1 MMNSIDETW
10 TLVMDRADEAGQEL
24 ARSLLVNNGGH
35 RPVTLVGYSF
45 GARIIYRCL
54 QELARYQQKW
64 EDYQIE
70 KHAREAAA
78 GQVKCDSK
86 GKKVANKDVC
96 KVGDLEFD
104 REPASIVEDAIL
116 MGMPHYLNLR
126 TWKACREVVAGR
138 LVNVYS
144 RKDRVLAYVFKYRN
158 LMSSYKPVVGNGT
171 VAVPGVENI
180 DVTDMVSSHEDYST
194 MVGEILQRVR
204 HGQPVRASSHAL
216 DEVALLEE
224 VQSLQAEA
232 EARADDG
239 KGAESKID
247 QVADMEM
254 TS

>member
-24 ARSLLVNNGGH
+24 ARSLLVNSGGH

-45 GARIIYRCL
+45 GARIIYVCL
-54 QELARYQQKW
+54 KELARYQQKW
-64 EDYQIE
+64 EDYQID
-70 KHAREAAA
+70 KRAREAA
-78 GQVKCDSK
+78 GQVKRDGK
-86 GKKVANKDVC
+86 GKVAKDVC

-104 REPASIVEDAIL
+104 REPASIVEDVIL
-116 MGMPHYLNLR
+116 MGIPHYLNLR

-144 RKDRVLAYVFKYRN
+144 RKDGVLAYIFKYRN

-194 MVGEILQRVR
+194 MVGQILQRVR

-224 VQSLQAEA
+224 AQSLAEA
-232 EARADDG
+232 EARAGDG
-239 KGAESKID
+239 KGAEPKLD
-247 QVADMEM
+247 QVAVTDM
-254 TS
+254 S